1 MRWVGVP
8 FSVPDET
15 LYSYLELFSKP
26 VRQARNLWWEK
37 DEPGEGLKEVWNA
50 ERTLLV
56 NLNQGVSHVPVW
68 HYVGGTKLKLLVPS
82 RRSCSRCLKAVG
94 ECKGGGVWGSCEE
107 SGTARGNWKE
117 EQEKFLKN
125 VGSSLELQKALEN
138 DLKEVEVDPED
149 EEMVAQMK
157 AEAEGMEEAAK
168 AKELLVQRVPHA
180 KVCGGLRLQYFPESS
195 GNHKTEK
202 REALLT
208 IIELCTNLSNKE
220 EEKLGGAGIEMFRPE
235 RGRKGTVDIKITLDQ
250 ADELLQKVWSQLE
263 VPYREEGVK
272 RYMIEASTEMSPV
285 KSKPK
290 SAFQQ
295 AQRHVVTLLREE
307 EEERKEE
314 DEQKR
319 RKDCGDKNG
328 EEEEVQVLQEAVIE
342 KPTCNNEDASNLSH
356 PMEIIETLPEGT
368 PQDLTVSKEKITPPE
383 EMRSEEGGRPKGAA
397 TKKEGARNGCPPRE
411 KGGAAGTVQGVKE
424 SAKSLDLKNVTAVT
438 STRLKIQIVT
448 AVATEM
454 PAQTCKL

>member
-1 MRWVGVP
+1 M
-8 FSVPDET
+8 
-15 LYSYLELFSKP
+15 
-26 VRQARNLWWEK
+26 
-37 DEPGEGLKEVWNA
+37 
-50 ERTLLV
+50 
-56 NLNQGVSHVPVW
+56 
-68 HYVGGTKLKLLVPS
+68 
-82 RRSCSRCLKAVG
+82 
-94 ECKGGGVWGSCEE
+94 
-107 SGTARGNWKE
+107 
-117 EQEKFLKN
+117 
-125 VGSSLELQKALEN
+125 
-138 DLKEVEVDPED
+138 
-149 EEMVAQMK
+149 
-157 AEAEGMEEAAK
+157 
-168 AKELLVQRVPHA
+168 
-180 KVCGGLRLQYFPESS
+180 
-195 GNHKTEK
+195 
-202 REALLT
+202 
-208 IIELCTNLSNKE
+208 
-220 EEKLGGAGIEMFRPE
+220 
-235 RGRKGTVDIKITLDQ
+235 DIKITLDQ
-250 ADELLQKVWSQLE
+250 ADELLRKVWSQLE

-295 AQRHVVTLLREE
+295 AQRHVVTLLREV

-454 PAQTCKL
+454 PAQTYEL